1 MGLSFILKELV
12 SATSLQSFA
21 AGAALSATS
30 LGTTFTILSTTQLT
44 TTRLGTVTTSAAMLD
59 DVVGLVMV
67 QIISNLG
74 GSAASFSAITVVR
87 PVFVSIG
94 FAVGLLLLCAFCL
107 QPVLKKLLD
116 CKDRFPAF
124 VETAH
129 FAFLA
134 QTCVLVGIVAGA
146 TYSGTSSLFAAY
158 LAGVIVSWFDGLVAE
173 AKTPIPVFQ
182 SEDSQEP
189 TRNHQGSTQNS
200 KNRDAEETPSRA
212 QSQEI
217 EIPHNDTPT
226 GELIYSAYYKEPVN
240 RILLPL
246 FFVSPSIRS
255 KSDVLTSAGIH
266 RIRNPHNQNVLRSGY
281 MAWDYLRHADGNWKN
296 DHRPMAR
303 SILSEPCVWSS
314 LYRQETICIHSFLL
328 CKSPDRQKKVEP
340 KQEST
345 TKTGDSR

>member
-74 GSAASFSAITVVR
+74 GSTASFSAVTVIR
-87 PVFVSIG
+87 PVFVSVG

-107 QPVLKKLLD
+107 QPGLKKMLA
-116 CKDRFPAF
+116 CKSKFPAF
-124 VETAH
+124 VGTAQ
-129 FAFLA
+129 FAFLG

-146 TYSGTSSLFAAY
+146 TYAGTSSLFAAY

-173 AKTPIPVFQ
+173 AKEPIPVLHSGGASHVQ
-182 SEDSQEP
+182 TS
-189 TRNHQGSTQNS
+189 NHQGSTQNS
-200 KNRDAEETPSRA
+200 KNRRAEETPSSPTQHPREA
-212 QSQEI
+212 EI
-217 EIPHNDTPT
+217 THNDTPT
-226 GELIYSAYYKEPVN
+226 GELIYNTYYKEPVN

-246 FFVSPSIRS
+246 FFVSPFIRFDKGRTNIS
-255 KSDVLTSAGIH
+255 RHRSDSQSPSPKCSQVKLYG
-266 RIRNPHNQNVLRSGY
+266 VG
-281 MAWDYLRHADGNWKN
+281 
-296 DHRPMAR
+296 
-303 SILSEPCVWSS
+303 LSTPC
-314 LYRQETICIHSFLL
+314 
-328 CKSPDRQKKVEP
+328 
-340 KQEST
+340 
-345 TKTGDSR
+345 

>member
-74 GSAASFSAITVVR
+74 GSTASFSAVTVIR

-107 QPVLKKLLD
+107 QPGLKRLLA
-116 CKDRFPAF
+116 CKAKFPNF
-124 VETAH
+124 VGTAQ

-134 QTCVLVGIVAGA
+134 QTCVLVGTVAGA
-146 TYSGTSSLFAAY
+146 TYAGTSSLFAAY

-173 AKTPIPVFQ
+173 AKAPIPALHSGASHVQ
-182 SEDSQEP
+182 TS
-189 TRNHQGSTQNS
+189 NHQESTQNS
-200 KNRDAEETPSRA
+200 KNRRTEETPSSPTQHPREA
-212 QSQEI
+212 ETT
-217 EIPHNDTPT
+217 HNDTPT
-226 GELIYSAYYKEPVN
+226 GEFIYSKYYKEPVN

-246 FFVSPSIRS
+246 FFVSPFIRFNKGRTDIS
-255 KSDVLTSAGIH
+255 RHRSDS
-266 RIRNPHNQNVLRSGY
+266 Q
-281 MAWDYLRHADGNWKN
+281 
-296 DHRPMAR
+296 
-303 SILSEPCVWSS
+303 
-314 LYRQETICIHSFLL
+314 
-328 CKSPDRQKKVEP
+328 SP
-340 KQEST
+340 
-345 TKTGDSR
+345 